1 MVEIVGIKSQKDIEI
16 LFQLTHFTV
25 LLVLDYAFI
34 IAIFCDRYKATM
46 QDQEQRRGGI
56 YPCIYHL

>member
-1 MVEIVGIKSQKDIEI
+1 MTGEII
-16 LFQLTHFTV
+16 LL
-25 LLVLDYAFI
+25 AKRKEI

-56 YPCIYHL
+56 YLCIYHL

>member
-1 MVEIVGIKSQKDIEI
+1 MIKSGRRKEWYQEIPSFFELCTIYMVEIVGIKSQKDIEI

-34 IAIFCDRYKATM
+34 I
-46 QDQEQRRGGI
+46 
-56 YPCIYHL
+56 